1 MKDTKRRSTTKSAAA
16 SAVPAGAPKSKAKL
30 RPGLR
35 SAAINGQRVTAAG
48 FQRQVSDV
56 MADPSPVD
64 MARLLERKRSGTNET
79 RRGRPLLSPA
89 MVLSHSLNVRFD
101 EETYALLRQGRATLA
116 ASETDDKTG
125 ALGPPI
131 MPTTDWGYFR
141 LRRTDYTE
149 SDLKAW
155 LETIRKQPWSEAWVF
170 FKHEDEGNAAVL
182 AASLRALV

>member
-48 FQRQVSDV
+48 FQRQVSEV

-101 EETYALLRQGRATLA
+101 EETYA
-116 ASETDDKTG
+116 
-125 ALGPPI
+125 
-131 MPTTDWGYFR
+131 
-141 LRRTDYTE
+141 
-149 SDLKAW
+149 W
-155 LETIRKQPWSEAWVF
+155 LVSEAERSHTSKGDVVR
-170 FKHEDEGNAAVL
+170 KLLEGRRSTSV
-182 AASLRALV
+182 